1 MRAADLCGLEFCH
14 FCTEQRAHLL
24 QSRFRFRRPA
34 YVGRT
39 CMTCVVAYE
48 SLVRQRQIWMTTFR
62 DI

>member
-1 MRAADLCGLEFCH
+1 
-14 FCTEQRAHLL
+14 
-24 QSRFRFRRPA
+24 
-34 YVGRT
+34 VGRT